1 MSMDFFLRWT
11 TLRRP
16 SSQVVRHHYGLLVK
30 LLRTAGFIFL
40 ENKKKIL
47 VLALLGIGLGV
58 WGLSPFDGPWLRTV
72 REGAGLEVSRETLKE
87 VARFLSSWGDF
98 MGYNVAVGCV
108 IGLLSLVRRSAYLHL
123 VMIVSIAGACLVGGT
138 ATFLR
143 VTAGRARP
151 DSRSYEQGFHGPTIK
166 SQKHSFPSG
175 HTATSFGAAIPV
187 AIAAPPLGVPLVV
200 VAGGIAWSRLYN
212 NKHHPTD
219 VLASILIASLIGIPL
234 GCAARRLRREAVT
247 GVALGR

>member
-1 MSMDFFLRWT
+1 M
-11 TLRRP
+11 
-16 SSQVVRHHYGLLVK
+16 RHHFGLLVK
-30 LLRTAGFIFL
+30 LLGTAYLIFL
-40 ENKKKIL
+40 ENKKKML
-47 VLALLGIGLGV
+47 VLALLGIGVGV
-58 WGLSPFDGPWLRTV
+58 WGLSPFDGPWLRIV
-72 REGAGLEVSRETLKE
+72 REGEGLGLTQETLKE
-87 VARFLSSWGDF
+87 VARFFSLWGDF
-98 MGYNVAVGCV
+98 LGFNVAVGCV
-108 IGLLSLVRRSAYLHL
+108 IQLLSLVRRSANLYR
-123 VMIVSIAGACLVGGT
+123 VMIVSIVGACLVGGT
-138 ATFLR
+138 ANLLR
-143 VTAGRARP
+143 ITAGRTRP